1 MHNKKLGIL
10 VGGGPAPGINS
21 VISSIT
27 LEAIA
32 NGFEVIGFFEGYKH
46 LVKGENEQILNLNV
60 DNVSRITPTGGSLLK
75 TSRTSPAHSAEY
87 LKNVIMALKSLH
99 ITHLVSIGG
108 VNNAFD
114 TMKVSE
120 FASEEGYSLKTVHV
134 PKTIDNDFPLPGE
147 LITFGFESARSF
159 GMEIVSIL
167 AEDSQSTKRWY
178 LSIIR
183 GGETGHLTLGIGK
196 SAAATL
202 TIIPEDF
209 DGECSLKLLV
219 DTIVG
224 AIFKRKTLGKTFGM
238 AVVAEG
244 IMNLPGS
251 SGIEVEDI
259 LDWEALMRKLK
270 KPETPA
276 VMRIRELLDDKSRNI
291 IDLWDPESLLDLESM
306 KIIAQGL
313 DNIVQLPDPQKL
325 LKNLPLRLCS
335 QTLDL
340 LMKYREAQDREE
352 DLSPQQLKRLNCL
365 IVRSIFAKELAACH
379 FLGRLLPRDLLG
391 NPMLTKV
398 DFKTLLRDEII
409 DRLSEFGNY
418 YIELDD
424 ILNWSDFLIGLKN
437 HDSDVK
443 SHFWTL
449 LDVETKELVLSWEPK
464 TPFPEKSRAKLVT
477 ALNRIVDMKNFYD
490 HDLFKKIELVED
502 CKVLIRRLTDQIAPN
517 KDKDKI
523 PGDYITRNLPVKLT
537 ANRMRMFNRFLLKSI
552 FPEEIAKLSKTRI
565 VSKEIGY
572 ELRCTPPVSSDL
584 EYTRNLGW
592 AAFDFLKHGNSD
604 GVVYITGNSY
614 ENLPFCKLF
623 KDPQDEEPIRRVD
636 RKSVF
641 YRIAREYMIM
651 LEPIDFDDPIRLKKL
666 AETAGTTPEKFFREF
681 HYVVEH

>member
-1 MHNKKLGIL
+1 MEHKRLGIL

-27 LEAIA
+27 LEALA
-32 NGFEVIGFFEGYKH
+32 DGFEVIGFFEGYKH
-46 LVKGENEQILNLNV
+46 LVKGETEEILRLNV

-75 TSRTSPAHSAEY
+75 TSRVSPARSRGY
-87 LKNVIMALKSLH
+87 LNNVVMALKSLH

-108 VNNAFD
+108 VSNAFD
-114 TMKVSE
+114 TMRVGE
-120 FASEEGYSLKTVHV
+120 FAAEKGYSLKTVHI

-178 LSIIR
+178 LSLIR

-224 AIFKRKTLGKTFGM
+224 AIFKRKTQGKTFGM

-244 IMNLPGS
+244 IMNLPGP
-251 SGIEVEDI
+251 SGIEMEDI
-259 LDWEALMRKLK
+259 LDWNSLMTKLK

-276 VMRIRELLDDKSRNI
+276 VLRVRELLDEDSKNI
-291 IDLWDPESLLDLESM
+291 IDSWKPGDLPDLESM
-306 KIIAQGL
+306 KIVAEGL
-313 DNIVQLPDPQKL
+313 HEIVQIPDPQKL

-340 LMKYREAQDREE
+340 LMKFREAKDREE
-352 DLSPQQLKRLNCL
+352 ELPLKEIKRLNCL
-365 IVRSIFAKELAACH
+365 ILRSIFSKELAACH

-391 NPMLTKV
+391 NPMMAKV

-409 DRLSEFGNY
+409 DRQSEFGSY
-418 YIELDD
+418 YLESED
-424 ILNWSDFLIGLKN
+424 ILNWPDFLTNLKN

-443 SHFWTL
+443 MCLWDL
-449 LDVETKELVLSWEPK
+449 LDNEAKEMVSGWEPH
-464 TPFPEKSRAKLVT
+464 TPFPDKSRSKLVT
-477 ALNRIVDMKNFYD
+477 ALNRIIDMKNFYD
-490 HDLFKKIELVED
+490 HDLFMQTDLVED
-502 CKVLIRRLTDQIAPN
+502 AKVLIRRLTDQIAP
-517 KDKDKI
+517 DKDKKDI
-523 PGDYITRNLPVKLT
+523 PGDYITRNLPVKLSE
-537 ANRMRMFNRFLLKSI
+537 NRMRMFNRLLLKSI
-552 FPEEIAKLSKTRI
+552 FPDEIGKLPKTRI

-592 AAFDFLKHGNSD
+592 AAFDFLRQGETD
-604 GVVYITGNSY
+604 AIVYITGNSY
-614 ENLPFCKLF
+614 ENLPFTQLF
-623 KDPQDEEPIRRVD
+623 NDPQDEEPIRRVD

-641 YRIAREYMIM
+641 YRIAREYMIA
-651 LEPIDFDDPIRLKKL
+651 LEPIDFEDPIRLKEL
-666 AETAGTTPEKFFREF
+666 AEAAGTTPEKFRQEF
-681 HYVVEH
+681 YHVIRQ